1 MPEGILVDLGTSPDD
16 GSKKVFDE
24 AEVNDIA
31 ELRDLVEGYK
41 SQNQFLNMEILGR
54 IFFLIKIQN
63 LELQKIVHSL
73 EERERK
79 LVRQN
84 FDM

>member
-1 MPEGILVDLGTSPDD
+1 MSKILVNHFYPPNNNTSISDVPEGILVDLGTSPDD

-54 IFFLIKIQN
+54 IFF
-63 LELQKIVHSL
+63 
-73 EERERK
+73 
-79 LVRQN
+79 
-84 FDM
+84 